1 MSLSIATARLVPTL
15 TEVLEVSAL
24 QGLELTKP
32 LQGLELT
39 KPDRSPCEPLQQAV
53 LAAVDAALAE
63 FRAQLLAQLQPL
75 FEKAAAECSAC
86 AARSART

>member
-15 TEVLEVSAL
+15 TEVLEVSA
-24 QGLELTKP
+24 